1 MPELWMER
9 WLQRR
14 HGANGPL
21 KLLLRATPRILA
33 GGIIAVVAVSF
44 MAFDAFSLPS
54 RKTVR
59 SASAAVIF
67 TGQFERVDAG
77 LRLLEAKDVPRLYI
91 SGVNAGAGILLAN
104 FVNQF
109 STRNPEIVDLR
120 QLVQCCVELGEH
132 ANNTLQNARDAQ
144 CWVER
149 RGVTGPLLLITS
161 EQHMARAMAALSGTL
176 PSFRIIPYPVHDSSQ
191 PLVGSAR
198 LRGYFAVVATF
209 VAVRLPLLGMARQ
222 IYGPF
227 AEGCRSSDQNVAGTG
242 TR

>member
-14 HGANGPL
+14 HGANDPL
-21 KLLLRATPRILA
+21 KLLLRATPRIVA

-44 MAFDAFSLPS
+44 MAFDAFSVPS

-120 QLVQCCVELGEH
+120 QLVQCCVELGEQ
-132 ANNTLQNARDAQ
+132 ANNTFQNARDAQ

-161 EQHMARAMAALSGTL
+161 ERHMARAMAAISGTL
-176 PSFRIIPYPVHDSSQ
+176 PSFKIIPYPVHDFEPAFGRFREVEGIFCSRCDVRCRSIA
-191 PLVGSAR
+191 LVGNGSTNLWTVCR
-198 LRGYFAVVATF
+198 RMLI
-209 VAVRLPLLGMARQ
+209 PLDGA
-222 IYGPF
+222 P
-227 AEGCRSSDQNVAGTG
+227 
-242 TR
+242 